1 LVFTVTVSLALVT
14 TPPEVGVSERATG
27 LAVVIL
33 MVEPTV
39 ALIVVFADELAAEAT
54 AGATARPNTAS
65 ASVALKARL
74 PMVVVILYVLV
85 FLF

>member
-1 LVFTVTVSLALVT
+1 MIAGTINLYKNAYSGLSRKMWL
-14 TPPEVGVSERATG
+14 
-27 LAVVIL
+27 LAVVML

-74 PMVVVILYVLV
+74 PMVVVMLYVLV